1 MKTIFKS
8 LVLIA
13 AAALT
18 LSACSK
24 PENINPVDENEVVTL
39 KFNIRNADEAS
50 LTKALLGTENGKNFL
65 NWENGD
71 HIGAYLTGSANAHN
85 RQGEVEV
92 LGDDYSLNVQAPNT
106 MTVQKI
112 YSYFPYSVGA
122 GTNKEAAIVTI
133 PELQHMTSEGFDA
146 DAMPMAGSPVDVSIN
161 ITTANSNYD
170 CGKIDFSNLGSI
182 IKFRVYTSGTTS
194 ETLTSVTY
202 KAAGIGGSFSIDL
215 TKVDA
220 ADESTLSLT
229 STDAVN
235 EITTSYATKPSIS
248 SGLDNA
254 IDVYMVVAPGSYT
267 GSQVVVTTNEHT
279 YTLNASGE
287 KTFTRS
293 HVKPIKVDISKGT
306 PGDLPIDEVWVKKS
320 ISDITSEDVLVIV
333 GTNSAGSYAMSNNNG
348 TGSAPGAI
356 GVTIADDKI
365 TSEVANTIKWNV
377 SGNVTDGYTFYPN
390 GSTETWLYCTN
401 TNNGVRVGTSSNKVF
416 TIDGG
421 YLKHISTSRY
431 VGIYNSQDWRC
442 YTSNGG
448 NIENQ
453 TLAFYVKTAATPDT
467 RQEAS
472 MSWSAASA
480 TASWNTGN
488 TVSGFTAPTLTE
500 GNATGITYESTNT
513 EVATISNAG
522 VVSIVGP
529 GETTIKAIFAGDTN
543 YKPQTVSYTLT
554 VADNRETV
562 ATPTFDPDAT
572 NTVAPGTGVTISCTT
587 SGATIYYTLD
597 GSAPTNASTTYT
609 GAIALTES
617 KTIKAIAIKD
627 GYKDSAVATAAYTVG
642 VVNTSTEANP
652 YSVAEADDLCGQL
665 PDNGTL
671 ANVYVSGI
679 ISEITTAYSSQF
691 NNVSFHISADGLTTG
706 TQFTIFR
713 AAATS
718 ADDFKVGDAVEFKG
732 TLKNYKS
739 GDNYTHELDANATL
753 IYQVHAPVISPD
765 GASFTDNQSVT
776 ITADTD
782 ATIYYTTDGNAPTA
796 SSSAY
801 TAAFTVTETTTVKA
815 IAIKDGH
822 STGVVSATF
831 TKGGGD
837 AVYSLYSGDI
847 TEGDY
852 VIVYSGKAMKNTVS
866 SNRLGYVEVTV
877 SNDQIVNPEASI
889 VWHIAA
895 SGSYWTIYNS
905 AVAKYAASTGTKN
918 QAGLNSSSTDNKSLW
933 TVTGNSTYEF
943 VNKNNNSNNVNA
955 NLRNNGTYG
964 FACYAT
970 GTGGALSLYKLN

>member
-13 AAALT
+13 AAAFT
-18 LSACSK
+18 LSACSQK
-24 PENINPVDENEVVTL
+24 ENLEPSNSNEQVTL

-71 HIGAYLTGSANAHN
+71 HIGAYLTGSSNTYN

-92 LGDDYSLNVQAPNT
+92 IGDDYTLNIQAPSP

-202 KAAGIGGSFSIDL
+202 KAGGIGGSFSIDL

-235 EITTSYATKPSIS
+235 EITTSYATKPSIG

-306 PGDLPIDEVWVKKS
+306 PGDLPLDEAWVKTS
-320 ISDITSEDVLVIV
+320 LSDLSSGDEFVIV
-333 GTNSAGSYAMSNNNG
+333 GTNDAGSYAMSNNNG

-356 GVTIADDKI
+356 AVTIADDKI

-377 SGNVTDGYTFYPN
+377 SGNATDGYTFYPT
-390 GSTETWLYCTN
+390 GTTETWLYCTN
-401 TNNGVRVGTSSNKVF
+401 ANNGVRVGTNDNKVF
-416 TIDGG
+416 TIDG
-421 YLKHISTSRY
+421 YLKNSGTGRY
-431 VGIYNSQDWRC
+431 VGVYNSQDWRC

-448 NIENQ
+448 NIANQ
-453 TLAFYVKTAATPDT
+453 TFAFYAKTTATPDN
-467 RQEAS
+467 RQEAG

-529 GETTIKAIFAGDTN
+529 GETTIKAIFAGDTD
-543 YKPQTVSYTLT
+543 YKPQTVNYTLT
-554 VADNRETV
+554 VTDNRETV
-562 ATPTFDPDAT
+562 ATPMFTPDAT
-572 NTVAPGTGVTISCTT
+572 NTIASGTEVTISCTT
-587 SGATIYYTLD
+587 TGVNIYYTLD
-597 GSAPTNASTTYT
+597 GSAPTNASTAYT
-609 GAIALTES
+609 GAITLTES
-617 KTIKAIAIKD
+617 KTIKAIAVKE

-652 YSVAEADDLCGQL
+652 YSPAEADNLCAQL
-665 PDNGTL
+665 AENGTL
-671 ANVYVSGI
+671 ADVYVSGI
-679 ISEITTAYSSQF
+679 ISEITTAYNSQY

-706 TQFTIFR
+706 TQFIIFR

-718 ADDFKVGDAVEFKG
+718 DDDFKVGDAVEFKG

-739 GDNYTHELDANATL
+739 SNNYTHELDANATL
-753 IYQVHAPVISPD
+753 IYQVHAPVISPN

-776 ITADTD
+776 ITADSG
-782 ATIYYTTDGNAPTA
+782 ASIYYTIDGNTPTA

-801 TAAFTVTETTTVKA
+801 TAVFTVTETTTVKA

-837 AVYSLYSGDI
+837 AVYSLYSGAI

-866 SNRLGYVEVTV
+866 SNRLGYLEVTV
-877 SNDQIVNPEASI
+877 SNNQIVNPEASI

-918 QAGLNSSSTDNKSLW
+918 QAGLNPSSADDKSLW
-933 TVTGNSTYEF
+933 TVSGNSTYEF
-943 VNKNNNSNNVNA
+943 VNKNNSSKNVNA
-955 NLRNNGTYG
+955 NLRNNGSYG